1 MSLDSH
7 PSAEDQ
13 LADRPHAPVTGRAD
27 AERPARDPGAEPIR
41 TLLWTAATV
50 RPLEEV
56 AALVSLL
63 KRTGEVP
70 SPGDEALRAA
80 AVSRPVAE
88 VRQLVAL
95 LAEAPHEVDEA
106 DTTLRAAA
114 VGRPIEDVA
123 QLVTILGSDESDGP
137 PTSRSE
143 TRSQAHSGVRSGVR
157 SEALSNA
164 RSDQD
169 GAAGAVRHGG
179 SKPAGGRAPEPGVP
193 ARHLAEGPRITAGL
207 AALACAETAN
217 RDASPAVRSALRRP
231 AAIMLLSCGMIHLP
245 TDFTALRS
253 GGLSDML
260 ALAFTGLCLI
270 LGVWLA
276 VQDTV
281 RIWAASGATAVGI
294 ITAHSLS
301 GAGGLHLPASGVG
314 DSFAWAKVSAVAC
327 AVLTSVLAGAVLMR
341 REKAA
346 EVANDG

>member
-1 MSLDSH
+1 MSLDPH
-7 PSAEDQ
+7 LSAEDQ
-13 LADRPHAPVTGRAD
+13 LAGRPHAPVAGRAGG
-27 AERPARDPGAEPIR
+27 ETPARDPGAEPIR
-41 TLLWTAATV
+41 TLLWTAATI

-123 QLVTILGSDESDGP
+123 QLVTILGSSESDVP
-137 PTSRSE
+137 PTVHRETPSEARSE
-143 TRSQAHSGVRSGVR
+143 LRSGVR
-157 SEALSNA
+157 SEELSNA
-164 RSDQD
+164 RSDQG

-179 SKPAGGRAPEPGVP
+179 SKPAGGRTPEPGVP
-193 ARHLAEGPRITAGL
+193 SRHLAEGPRITAGL
-207 AALACAETAN
+207 AALAGAEARN
-217 RDASPAVRSALRRP
+217 RAASLAVRSVLRWP
-231 AAIMLLSCGMIHLP
+231 AAIVLLSCGMIHLP
-245 TDFTALRS
+245 TDVTALRS
-253 GGLSDML
+253 GGLSDVL
-260 ALAFTGLCLI
+260 ALAFTGLCLM

-294 ITAHSLS
+294 IAAHSLS
-301 GAGGLHLPASGVG
+301 GAGGLNLLESSVG
-314 DSFAWAKVSAVAC
+314 DSLAWAKVSAVAC
-327 AVLTSVLAGAVLMR
+327 AVLTAVLAGAVLMR